1 MYDESPPKLVPST
14 VTAPPAAGSVE
25 GRVATTCVPT
35 QSMTPPPPP
44 PLRTNRTRRVPH
56 PVLIGH
62 AASLTPC
69 LRPALRPAL
78 RRAHGRAV
86 GRSKC
91 TAALPS
97 RGRGGGTHPR
107 STLDISARK
116 PASAAARQVV
126 LASRSAPSLRDPT
139 RREGLQRII
148 GECLRRVVGEV
159 DRP

>member
-25 GRVATTCVPT
+25 GRVATTCRARAKARAKESA
-35 QSMTPPPPP
+35 QA
-44 PLRTNRTRRVPH
+44 
-56 PVLIGH
+56 G
-62 AASLTPC
+62 
-69 LRPALRPAL
+69 
-78 RRAHGRAV
+78 RRAQQMQQMPPFPFG
-86 GRSKC
+86 
-91 TAALPS
+91 
-97 RGRGGGTHPR
+97 GGGTHPR